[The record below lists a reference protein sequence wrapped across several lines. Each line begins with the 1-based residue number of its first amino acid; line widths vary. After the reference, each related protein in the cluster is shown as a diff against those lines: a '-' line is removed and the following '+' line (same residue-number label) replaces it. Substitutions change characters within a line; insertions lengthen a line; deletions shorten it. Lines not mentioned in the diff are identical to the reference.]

1 MTDSRLLAFIGLAAL
16 LTVTPGADMALVTR
30 NALANGRRAAL
41 WTALGIN
48 SGLLFWAVASGAGLA
63 ALLTASTAAFTA
75 LKLAGAAYLLLL
87 GIRTILQTRT
97 RHAIGDG
104 NTPDTTTAYLPLGGR
119 AAYRQGLLNNML
131 NPKVG
136 VFYTTSLPQFIGPG
150 DPLLL
155 RSLLLGGVHI
165 VLGLTWLSCY
175 ALLVTRAGA
184 ILRSASVRRAIDRVT
199 GSVLIAFGLRLATTS
214 R

>member
-1 MTDSRLLAFIGLAAL
+1 MDSRLLAFIGLAAL

-30 NALANGRRAAL
+30 NALANGRHAAL

-63 ALLTASTAAFTA
+63 ALLTASATAFTA

-97 RHAIGDG
+97 RHATGDG
-104 NTPDTTTAYLPLGGR
+104 NTPDTTAAYLPLGAR

-136 VFYTTSLPQFIGPG
+136 VFYTTFLPQFIAPG
-150 DPLLL
+150 DPVLL
-155 RSLLLGGVHI
+155 RSLLLGGMHS

-184 ILRSASVRRAIDRVT
+184 ILRSASVSRAIDRVT
-199 GSVLIAFGLRLATTS
+199 GTVLIAFGLRLAITS